1 MIEILHHGAV
11 NGVTGSCHELRLS
24 KADIGARGVSPRRDR
39 PRSQIGCQNP
49 QATKGSDPL
58 GSDPTLLPA
67 PDSHLG
73 ILIDC
78 GLFQGQEEKQR
89 ANAGDLAIDFPI
101 SHIRALVVT
110 HVHIDH
116 VGRIP
121 YLLAA
126 GFDGPIICSEP
137 SAIMLP
143 EILEDALKIGFTR
156 DRSLINRVLDLIRSR
171 LVPVP
176 YGQWHEVFDE
186 GECSLSVRL
195 QRAGHILGSAYVECD
210 ARAGSYEERVVF
222 SGDLGAQHSPL
233 LPEPVSPERADRL
246 VIESTYGDK
255 DHEDRETRRYRLK
268 RVLEHALAD
277 GGKVLV
283 PAFSIGRTQELLY
296 EIEGLIAEFGD
307 EPVAELGAS
316 GVSPRGD
323 RPQSDNKQQNSQAT
337 KGSDPLGSDPTLL
350 PEPIS
355 GKPLTWDQLEIVV
368 DSPLA
373 AEFTK
378 IYRDLKPFWDAEAR
392 TLVKA
397 GRHPLSFEQL
407 TVINSHEDHLNAV
420 EYLAKSHRPCVVL
433 AGSGM
438 CAGGRVVNYLKAM
451 LDDARNDV
459 LFVGYQAAGTPGR
472 DILTYGPRGGWVELD
487 GERYDIRAQ
496 VHQVGGY
503 SAHAGQS
510 DLLRFVEGIPDAPK
524 QIRVVHGDDDAK
536 RALQA
541 KLKQMVPG
549 TEVLVPH

>member
-1 MIEILHHGAV
+1 M
-11 NGVTGSCHELRLS
+11 
-24 KADIGARGVSPRRDR
+24 GVSPQGGR
-39 PRSQIGCQNP
+39 PRRKRVPN
-49 QATKGSDPL
+49 
-58 GSDPTLLPA
+58 
-67 PDSHLG
+67 LG

-78 GLFQGQEEKQR
+78 GLFQGTEAKTRSTAE
-89 ANAGDLAIDFPI
+89 DLAIEFPI

-156 DRSLINRVLDLIRSR
+156 NRGLINRVLDVIRSR
-171 LVPVP
+171 IVPVP
-176 YGQWHEVFDE
+176 YGQWHSVFDE
-186 GECSLSVRL
+186 GGASLKVRL

-210 ARAGSYEERVVF
+210 AVSGAESERIVF
-222 SGDLGAQHSPL
+222 SGDLGAPHSPL
-233 LPEPVSPERADRL
+233 LPEPSPPERADRL

-255 DHEDRETRRYRLK
+255 NHEDRETRRYRLK
-268 RVLEHALAD
+268 AVLEHALED
-277 GGKVLV
+277 GGTVLI

-307 EPVAELGAS
+307 EAIL
-316 GVSPRGD
+316 
-323 RPQSDNKQQNSQAT
+323 QAA

-350 PEPIS
+350 PAADSRLGAFGVSPQGDRPRS
-355 GKPLTWDQLEIVV
+355 GPRSKPLTWRNLEIVV

-373 AEFTK
+373 AEFTR
-378 IYRDLKPFWDAEAR
+378 IYRDLKPFWDEEAR
-392 TLVKA
+392 AVVSS

-420 EYLAKSHRPCVVL
+420 NYLAKSHRPCVVL

-451 LDDARNDV
+451 LGEARNDV

-496 VHQVGGY
+496 VHTVGGY
-503 SAHAGQS
+503 SAHAGQE
-510 DLLRFVEGIPDAPK
+510 DLLRFVEGIPQPPSE
-524 QIRVVHGDDDAK
+524 IRIVHGDDGAK
-536 RALQA
+536 RALQG
-541 KLKQMVPG
+541 KLRDSLPEAAVVIPN
-549 TEVLVPH
+549 

>member
-1 MIEILHHGAV
+1 MLSLRHHGATS
-11 NGVTGSCHELRLS
+11 GVTGSCHELTLGQ
-24 KADIGARGVSPRRDR
+24 GAQKS
-39 PRSQIGCQNP
+39 
-49 QATKGSDPL
+49 
-58 GSDPTLLPA
+58 
-67 PDSHLG
+67 G

-78 GLFQGQEEKQR
+78 GLFQGQDEGHG
-89 ANAGDLAIDFPI
+89 ASASDLSIDFPI
-101 SHIRALVVT
+101 EHIRALVVT

-126 GFDGPIICSEP
+126 GFEGPIICSEP

-156 DRSLINRVLDLIRSR
+156 DRQLIERVLGLIRSR

-176 YGQWHEVFDE
+176 YGQWHGVFDE
-186 GECSLSVRL
+186 DDCSLSVRL

-210 ARAGSYEERVVF
+210 VRAGKAEERIVF
-222 SGDLGAQHSPL
+222 SGDLGAPHAPL
-233 LPEPVSPERADRL
+233 LPAPKSPERADRL

-268 RVLEHALAD
+268 AVLEHALED
-277 GGKVLV
+277 GGTVLV

-296 EIEGLIAEFGD
+296 EMESLIHEFGD
-307 EPVAELGAS
+307 RGLAGVSDYLPQGGSNPTYEDESEPVG
-316 GVSPRGD
+316 RI
-323 RPQSDNKQQNSQAT
+323 RQSRNPT
-337 KGSDPLGSDPTLL
+337 K
-350 PEPIS
+350 
-355 GKPLTWDQLEIVV
+355 KLTWNDLEVVV

-373 AEFTK
+373 AEFTR
-378 IYRDLKPFWDAEAR
+378 IYRDLKPYWDAEA
-392 TLVKA
+392 TDLVRQ

-420 EYLAKSHRPCVVL
+420 DYLARSHRPCVVL

-451 LDDARNDV
+451 LGDKRNDV

-472 DILTYGPRGGWVELD
+472 DILNYGPRGGWVELEGD
-487 GERYDIRAQ
+487 RYDIRARI
-496 VHQVGGY
+496 HQVAGY

-510 DLLRFVEGIPDAPK
+510 DLVAFVSGIPVPPRE
-524 QIRVVHGDDDAK
+524 IRIVHGDPGAK
-536 RALQA
+536 RALKRCFQSLA
-541 KLKQMVPG
+541 G
-549 TEVLVPH
+549 TDIIIPSE

>member
-1 MIEILHHGAV
+1 MINISHHGATT
-11 NGVTGSCHELRLS
+11 GVTGSCHQLTLRS
-24 KADIGARGVSPRRDR
+24 EPNAFG
-39 PRSQIGCQNP
+39 
-49 QATKGSDPL
+49 
-58 GSDPTLLPA
+58 
-67 PDSHLG
+67 G

-78 GLFQGQEEKQR
+78 GLFQGQEK
-89 ANAGDLAIDFPI
+89 GDGASASSLSVDFPLE
-101 SHIRALVVT
+101 HIRALVVT

-156 DRSLINRVLDLIRSR
+156 DKSLIERVLGLIRSR

-176 YGQWHEVFDE
+176 YGQWHEVFAE
-186 GECSLSVRL
+186 QGSSLSVRF

-210 ARAGSYEERVVF
+210 AVSGEQRERIVF
-222 SGDLGAQHSPL
+222 SGDLGAPHAPL
-233 LPEPVSPERADRL
+233 LQEPASPERADRL

-255 DHEDRETRRYRLK
+255 DHESRETRRYRLK
-268 RVLEHALAD
+268 AILERALSD
-277 GGKVLV
+277 GGTVLI

-296 EIEGLIAEFGD
+296 EIEGLIHEFRND
-307 EPVAELGAS
+307 PVAENL
-316 GVSPRGD
+316 V
-323 RPQSDNKQQNSQAT
+323 
-337 KGSDPLGSDPTLL
+337 
-350 PEPIS
+350 
-355 GKPLTWDQLEIVV
+355 WDDLEIVV

-373 AEFTK
+373 AEFTG
-378 IYRDLKPFWDAEAR
+378 IYRKLKPFWNAEAADR
-392 TLVKA
+392 VRQ

-407 TVINSHEDHLNAV
+407 TVIDSHADHLNAV
-420 EYLAKSHRPCVVL
+420 EYLARSNRPCVVL

-451 LDDARNDV
+451 LGEARNDV

-472 DILTYGPRGGWVELD
+472 DILAYGPRGGWVELD
-487 GERYDIRAQ
+487 GERFDIRAK

-510 DLLRFVEGIPDAPK
+510 DLIRFIEGIPEKPAE
-524 QIRVVHGDDDAK
+524 IRIVHGDEP
-536 RALQA
+536 A
-541 KLKQMVPG
+541 KLAFKQRLIEMNYPH
-549 TEVLVPH
+549 VLIPD

>member
-1 MIEILHHGAV
+1 MIELIHHGAI
-11 NGVTGSCHELRLS
+11 NGVTGSCHELRLLQ
-24 KADIGARGVSPRRDR
+24 ARKGQLRPNSP
-39 PRSQIGCQNP
+39 
-49 QATKGSDPL
+49 ATKGSDPS
-58 GSDPTLLPA
+58 GSAPTLLSAANSPA
-67 PDSHLG
+67 G

-78 GLFQGQEEKQR
+78 GLFQGQEEAR
-89 ANAGDLAIDFPI
+89 GSSANDLAIDFPI
-101 SHIRALVVT
+101 DHIRALVVT

-156 DRSLINRVLDLIRSR
+156 DRALINRVLELIRAR
-171 LVPVP
+171 VVPLP
-176 YGQWHEVFDE
+176 YGRWHSVFEEEV
-186 GECSLSVRL
+186 GSLKVRL

-210 ARAGSYEERVVF
+210 AVSGSAAERIVF
-222 SGDLGAQHSPL
+222 SGDLGAPHSPL
-233 LPEPVSPERADRL
+233 LPEPAPPERADRL

-255 DHEDRETRRYRLK
+255 NHEDRETRRYRLK
-268 RVLEHALAD
+268 AVLEHAMED
-277 GGKVLV
+277 GGTVLI

-307 EPVAELGAS
+307 KEIP
-316 GVSPRGD
+316 
-323 RPQSDNKQQNSQAT
+323 QAT
-337 KGSDPLGSDPTLL
+337 KGSNPLGSDPTLL
-350 PEPIS
+350 PAASSKLGAFGVSPQGDRPRS
-355 GKPLTWDQLEIVV
+355 GLVGRSLTWNNLEIVV

-373 AEFTK
+373 AEFTR
-378 IYRDLKPFWDAEAR
+378 IYRDLKPFWDEEAR
-392 TLVKA
+392 ALVAA

-420 EYLAKSHRPCVVL
+420 EYLAKSHRPCVVI

-451 LDDARNDV
+451 LGDARNDV

-472 DILTYGPRGGWVELD
+472 NILTYGPRGGWVELD

-496 VHQVGGY
+496 VHTVGGY
-503 SAHAGQS
+503 SAHAGQE
-510 DLLRFVEGIPDAPK
+510 DLLRFVEGIPQPPSE
-524 QIRVVHGDDDAK
+524 IRIVHGDDGAK
-536 RALQA
+536 RALQG
-541 KLKQMVPG
+541 KLRDSVP
-549 TEVLVPH
+549 EAAVLIPG

>member
-1 MIEILHHGAV
+1 MIDITHHGATS
-11 NGVTGSCHELRLS
+11 GVTGSCHELTLTANMQERAVPS
-24 KADIGARGVSPRRDR
+24 VSG
-39 PRSQIGCQNP
+39 QHY
-49 QATKGSDPL
+49 T
-58 GSDPTLLPA
+58 A
-67 PDSHLG
+67 PSTAG

-78 GLFQGQEEKQR
+78 GLFQGQDEGR
-89 ANAGDLAIDFPI
+89 GASASDLSIDFPI
-101 SHIRALVVT
+101 EHIRALVVT

-126 GFDGPIICSEP
+126 GFEGPIICSEP

-156 DRSLINRVLDLIRSR
+156 DRQLIERFLGLIRSR

-176 YGQWHEVFDE
+176 YGQWHSVFAE
-186 GECSLSVRL
+186 GDFSLSVRL

-210 ARAGSYEERVVF
+210 ARVGDSEERIVF
-222 SGDLGAQHSPL
+222 SGDLGAPHAPL
-233 LPEPVSPERADRL
+233 LPAPQSPERADRL

-268 RVLEHALAD
+268 AVLEHALED
-277 GGKVLV
+277 GGTVLV

-296 EIEGLIAEFGD
+296 EIEGLIHEFGG
-307 EPVAELGAS
+307 ELWG
-316 GVSPRGD
+316 
-323 RPQSDNKQQNSQAT
+323 N
-337 KGSDPLGSDPTLL
+337 
-350 PEPIS
+350 
-355 GKPLTWDQLEIVV
+355 LEIVV

-373 AEFTK
+373 AEFTR
-378 IYRDLKPFWDAEAR
+378 IYRDLKPYWDAEA
-392 TLVKA
+392 TDLVRQ

-420 EYLAKSHRPCVVL
+420 DYLARSHRPCVVL

-451 LDDARNDV
+451 LGDKRNDV

-472 DILTYGPRGGWVELD
+472 DILTYGARGGWVELD
-487 GERYDIRAQ
+487 GDRYDIRARI
-496 VHQVGGY
+496 HQVGGY

-510 DLLRFVEGIPDAPK
+510 DLIRFVVGIAEAPSE
-524 QIRVVHGDDDAK
+524 IRVVHGDHDAK
-536 RALQA
+536 AEFQVRLQRV
-541 KLKQMVPG
+541 LPG
-549 TEVLVPH
+549 SQVLIPA

>member
-1 MIEILHHGAV
+1 MISISHHGATS
-11 NGVTGSCHELRLS
+11 GVTGSCHELTVGHAAEKS
-24 KADIGARGVSPRRDR
+24 
-39 PRSQIGCQNP
+39 
-49 QATKGSDPL
+49 
-58 GSDPTLLPA
+58 
-67 PDSHLG
+67 G

-78 GLFQGQEEKQR
+78 GLFQGQDEGR
-89 ANAGDLAIDFPI
+89 GASASDLSIDFPI
-101 SHIRALVVT
+101 DHIRALVVT

-156 DRSLINRVLDLIRSR
+156 DRQLIERVLGLIRSR

-176 YGQWHEVFDE
+176 NGQWQSVLVQGDR
-186 GECSLSVRL
+186 SLSVRL

-210 ARAGSYEERVVF
+210 AREGEVEERVVF
-222 SGDLGAQHSPL
+222 SGDLGAPHAPL
-233 LPEPVSPERADRL
+233 LPAPSSPERADRL

-268 RVLEHALAD
+268 ALLEHALED
-277 GGKVLV
+277 GGTVLV

-296 EIEGLIAEFGD
+296 EIEGLIHEFGG
-307 EPVAELGAS
+307 ELW
-316 GVSPRGD
+316 
-323 RPQSDNKQQNSQAT
+323 NN
-337 KGSDPLGSDPTLL
+337 
-350 PEPIS
+350 
-355 GKPLTWDQLEIVV
+355 LEIVV

-373 AEFTK
+373 AEFTR
-378 IYRDLKPFWDAEAR
+378 IYRDLKPYWDAEA
-392 TLVKA
+392 TELVSQ

-420 EYLAKSHRPCVVL
+420 DYLARSHRPCVVL

-451 LDDARNDV
+451 LGEKRNDV

-487 GERYDIRAQ
+487 GERYDIRAR

-510 DLLRFVEGIPDAPK
+510 NLVAFVSGIPLPPRD
-524 QIRVVHGDDDAK
+524 IRIVHGDPG
-536 RALQA
+536 A
-541 KLKQMVPG
+541 KLALKRCFQSLSG
-549 TEVLVPH
+549 TDIIIPSE

>member
-1 MIEILHHGAV
+1 MIDILHHGATS
-11 NGVTGSCHELRLS
+11 GVTGSCHELTVGHAAE
-24 KADIGARGVSPRRDR
+24 K
-39 PRSQIGCQNP
+39 N
-49 QATKGSDPL
+49 
-58 GSDPTLLPA
+58 
-67 PDSHLG
+67 G

-78 GLFQGQEEKQR
+78 GLFQGQDEGR
-89 ANAGDLAIDFPI
+89 GASASDLSIDFPI
-101 SHIRALVVT
+101 DHIRALVVT

-156 DRSLINRVLDLIRSR
+156 DRQLIDRVLGVIRSR

-176 YGQWHEVFDE
+176 YGKWHPVFDE
-186 GECSLSVRL
+186 DDCTLSVRL

-210 ARAGSYEERVVF
+210 AHAGESEERVVF
-222 SGDLGAQHSPL
+222 SGDLGAPHAPL
-233 LPEPVSPERADRL
+233 LPAPQSPERADRL

-268 RVLEHALAD
+268 AVLEHALED
-277 GGKVLV
+277 GGTVLV

-296 EIEGLIAEFGD
+296 EIEGLINEFGG
-307 EPVAELGAS
+307 ELWS
-316 GVSPRGD
+316 
-323 RPQSDNKQQNSQAT
+323 N
-337 KGSDPLGSDPTLL
+337 
-350 PEPIS
+350 
-355 GKPLTWDQLEIVV
+355 LEIVV

-373 AEFTK
+373 AEFTR
-378 IYRDLKPFWDAEAR
+378 IYRDLKPYWDAEA
-392 TLVKA
+392 TDLVRQ

-420 EYLAKSHRPCVVL
+420 DYLARSHRPCVVL

-451 LDDARNDV
+451 LGEKRNDV

-487 GERYDIRAQ
+487 GERYDIRARI
-496 VHQVGGY
+496 HQVGGY

-510 DLLRFVEGIPDAPK
+510 DLVAFVSGIPVPPRE
-524 QIRVVHGDDDAK
+524 IRIVHGDPG
-536 RALQA
+536 A
-541 KLKQMVPG
+541 KLALKRCFQSLTG
-549 TEVLVPH
+549 TDIIIPSE